1 MDGRTLINGLRY
13 KKEVVPIWMHASG
26 VNYRSGGWITK
37 LSLFYRGFNFA
48 DCLWC
53 LERTLEK
60 ESRVN
65 PLFHHHD
72 SNLWLIILCYAA
84 ARLKN
89 LRDLVLNLCETLLVA
104 TQAQGIAYGP
114 LHPTCRLQH
123 HLCTQ

>member
-1 MDGRTLINGLRY
+1 
-13 KKEVVPIWMHASG
+13 MHAPG

-37 LSLFYRGFNFA
+37 LSLFYREFN
-48 DCLWC
+48 LQTIYVVGK
-53 LERTLEK
+53 RTLEK
-60 ESRVN
+60 ESSVN